1 LEYPRIPGALTT
13 GGHKLARSTIAA
25 VLRRDGIEPAPER
38 TQKTTWKVLLERHW
52 RLIVTADF
60 FTVEVWTAKGLK
72 RFVVLVFIDLST
84 PKIEIAGIVSGA
96 KWLWMSLEPGR
107 EVHGLCHINGE
118 PNASIGRRRRFA
130 KSCAF

>member
-1 LEYPRIPGALTT
+1 
-13 GGHKLARSTIAA
+13 
-25 VLRRDGIEPAPER
+25 
-38 TQKTTWKVLLERHW
+38 LLERHW

-96 KWLWMSLEPGR
+96 KWLWMSLEPGH
-107 EVHGLCHINGE
+107 EVHG
-118 PNASIGRRRRFA
+118 
-130 KSCAF
+130 